1 MLIPVERS
9 NLSNQVYQQLRDDI
23 IAGAYTPGERL
34 PPERELCDLLG
45 VNRSS
50 VREALKRLEHARLI
64 ETRQGAGSVVLD
76 FRFNA
81 GFDLVGHL
89 MMPNGE
95 VNPIAL
101 RSVFEFRSL
110 ISPEIA
116 RLAARRIGPAGLAH
130 LSSIVEAIASCPEGE
145 VHAFQELDFEF
156 HHTMA
161 RAGENLALLLIL
173 NSVRELY
180 LQFREMFSA
189 VFANNAKTRLLYRRI
204 VESLAAHDEKSSA
217 ELCSQLIEQGNQ
229 QFWSVG
235 KPIGG
240 GQ

>member
-1 MLIPVERS
+1 MSNIPLVD
-9 NLSNQVYQQLRDDI
+9 LKAQYATI
-23 IAGAYTPGERL
+23 
-34 PPERELCDLLG
+34 RE
-45 VNRSS
+45 
-50 VREALKRLEHARLI
+50 
-64 ETRQGAGSVVLD
+64 
-76 FRFNA
+76 
-81 GFDLVGHL
+81 
-89 MMPNGE
+89 
-95 VNPIAL
+95 
-101 RSVFEFRSL
+101 
-110 ISPEIA
+110 EID
-116 RLAARRIGPAGLAH
+116 
-130 LSSIVEAIASCPEGE
+130 EAIARIVTNASFILGPE

>member
-1 MLIPVERS
+1 MLKPVERS
-9 NLSNQVYQQLRDDI
+9 NLSNQVYTQLRDDI
-23 IAGAYTPGERL
+23 IAGAYPPGERL

-50 VREALKRLEHARLI
+50 VREALKRLEHSRLI

-89 MMPNGE
+89 LMPNGKL
-95 VNPIAL
+95 NPIAL

-116 RLAARRIGPAGLAH
+116 RLAARRITPAQLAH
-130 LSSIVEAIASCPEGE
+130 LQSVVAAIDACPEGD
-145 VHAFQELDFEF
+145 VSAFQELDFEF
-156 HHTMA
+156 HHSMA

-180 LQFREMFSA
+180 FQFRESFSA
-189 VFANNAKTRLLYRRI
+189 IFANNAETRQLYRSI
-204 VESLAAHDEKSSA
+204 IEALGANDEKKSA
-217 ELCSQLIEQGNQ
+217 ELCSTLIERGNQ
-229 QFWSVG
+229 QFWSALVVL
-235 KPIGG
+235 GG
-240 GQ
+240 EG